1 MALTSTHGDFYPRSP
16 RGERLDRNMVLA
28 YLRSISIHAPR
39 EGSDALP
46 IVQTLFGNKFL
57 STLPARGAT
66 DYRYHPN
73 IVTGISIHAPREGS
87 DCCRC
92 CWRRQ
97 YPISIHAPREGSD
110 LSLVHFLTSFLYFYP
125 RSPRGERPLLFGA
138 LFCHK
143 AISIHAPREG
153 SDLSLVHFLTSFL
166 YFYPRS
172 PRGERPLLF
181 GALFCHKA
189 ISIHAPREGS
199 DPVCR
204 TIHRQK
210 AISIHAPRE
219 GSDKSYRYC
228 PASGSRFL
236 STLPAR
242 GATP

>member
-153 SDLSLVHFLTSFL
+153 SD
-166 YFYPRS
+166 
-172 PRGERPLLF
+172 
-181 GALFCHKA
+181 
-189 ISIHAPREGS
+189 
-199 DPVCR
+199 PVCR